1 MLATRALFNR
11 KSVVVDV
18 QIGDMGLNKDRKP
31 TDHYQPKINLYA
43 KQTLIAEGSRGLLT
57 EELIR
62 HFNLRR
68 NSNF

>member
-1 MLATRALFNR
+1 
-11 KSVVVDV
+11 
-18 QIGDMGLNKDRKP
+18 MGLNKDRKP